1 MKGLC
6 KLALV
11 ALVVAAC
18 GGEVGITEPVAPTA
32 PPMSGGILALGV
44 DSITGASIETNKD
57 DYSPG
62 EVVHLVG
69 RGWAAGETV
78 NLHMTEAPNTHAD
91 VDTNVVA
98 DASGGFDI
106 HFYDVQ
112 PHDFGVTFTLT
123 ATGQTS
129 GSRAVAT
136 FTDGRSVNAVTLN
149 PVSPVPASTS
159 IDAAV
164 RVLINSGTGAQVWKA
179 TKWEV
184 VNTSSVVISSS
195 ACIDTD
201 DHALNDSDEFDGNKH
216 EESVSFTSPPTSGAY
231 NLRISL
237 YSADNCGANAN
248 DPTTG
253 SFAFSVSSSNT
264 APTLSGV
271 PTTTQNIPELSA
283 FTFDANASD
292 GDLPAQ
298 TLTFSIVGSIPSG
311 ASFNTGTGEFSW
323 TPTEA
328 QGASGPHT
336 FTVRLSDGTANTDQ
350 VVTINVTEVNAA
362 PTLGGVPTTEQF
374 IPEQALYTFTATKS
388 DTDVPAQTLTFS
400 IEGSLPSG
408 ATFNPATGI
417 FEWTPTDAQGPSGP
431 HTFTVRVTDGVANT
445 DQLVTLNVTE
455 VNAAPV
461 LTDVPTTK
469 QSIPEMVSYTFDA
482 DASDS
487 DVPAQTLTFSI
498 VGTVPVGATFNTA
511 TGEFAWTPTEAQG
524 PSGPHTFTVRVS
536 DGVTNTDQL
545 VTIDVEEVNVAPV
558 LTGVPIT
565 SQSIPEMVSYTFDA
579 NASDSDI
586 PVQPLTFSIVNGS
599 IPSGASFNT
608 ATGEF
613 EWTPS
618 ESQGP
623 SGPHTFTVRVSD
635 GVVYT
640 DQSVTINVFEVN
652 RAPALTVPSNFS
664 TQWGVALADL
674 LATATDPDLPA
685 NGLAFSLVSG
695 PSWVTVDA
703 DGTINF
709 GSIASSAVG
718 PQTVTIKVDDDGS
731 PGMSDTKSF
740 TITVVNRPTALEYTG
755 KNAGQYSDES
765 TLSAKLTDNGAGAK
779 NGDVLVGQKVD
790 LWFNGSVACN
800 DVTTDSNGVASCDH
814 AVSVEAQTV
823 TVDATFDAANG
834 YAASNAADENFVVSE
849 EHAEFVSVSI
859 NGGNG
864 SIPVSQTSFHVT
876 LGTREKRDGSNN
888 EPNQN
893 DGQLPGNINLAT
905 VSAKIVGLALNT
917 TYNGVCTA
925 GAAVATDQYV
935 TRNWSCLFSG
945 GPFDVDAYTLVVDIP
960 LANTYWVATT
970 YEEGMA
976 IWDPAAGFA
985 TGGGTFLLDG
995 DRVSFGFSYTL
1006 TKGKST
1012 PRSGFVVIRHM
1023 AAGGVC
1029 RIKSNNQLNAPA
1041 VNGNTVTLSGK
1052 GNYSCVDAN
1061 GLVIVGQSQGN
1072 VTIGA
1077 YAEDNATSGADADKF
1092 WVTNSASV
1100 TPNYLKMD
1108 GSGGAAANAI
1118 KLRGGNVQVPQ
1129 PENR

>member
-6 KLALV
+6 RIALA

-18 GGEVGITEPVAPTA
+18 GGDSAITGLDESTSPSPV
-32 PPMSGGILALGV
+32 SGGILALGV
-44 DSITGASIETNKD
+44 DSTTGASIETNKD
-57 DYSPG
+57 DYAPG

-78 NLHMTEAPNTHAD
+78 NLRMTEAPNTHAD

-98 DASGGFDI
+98 DAAGGFDI

-136 FTDGRSVNAVTLN
+136 FTDGRSVNAVTLT
-149 PVSPVPASTS
+149 PASPVPAATS
-159 IDAAV
+159 IDASV

-184 VNTSSVVISSS
+184 LNSSSVVISSS
-195 ACIDTD
+195 ACLNTD

-216 EESVSFTSPPTSGAY
+216 EEIVAFTSPATNGSY
-231 NLRISL
+231 TLRISL
-237 YSADNCGANAN
+237 YSTDNCGANSN

-253 SFAFSVSSSNT
+253 TFAFSVVSSNT
-264 APTLSGV
+264 APLLTGV
-271 PTTTQNIPELSA
+271 PTTAQSIPELAAYS
-283 FTFDANASD
+283 FDANASD
-292 GDLPAQ
+292 SDVPAQ
-298 TLTFSIVGSIPSG
+298 TLTFSIVGSLPAG
-311 ASFNTGTGEFSW
+311 ASFNTSTGEFSW
-323 TPTEA
+323 TPSE
-328 QGASGPHT
+328 
-336 FTVRLSDGTANTDQ
+336 L
-350 VVTINVTEVNAA
+350 
-362 PTLGGVPTTEQF
+362 
-374 IPEQALYTFTATKS
+374 
-388 DTDVPAQTLTFS
+388 
-400 IEGSLPSG
+400 
-408 ATFNPATGI
+408 
-417 FEWTPTDAQGPSGP
+417 QGPSGP
-431 HTFTVRVTDGVANT
+431 HTFTVRVSDGVANT

-455 VNAAPV
+455 VNAAPA
-461 LTDVPTTK
+461 LGGVPTTE
-469 QSIPEMVSYTFDA
+469 QFIPEQSSFTFTA
-482 DASDS
+482 TKSDS
-487 DVPAQTLTFSI
+487 DLPAQTLTFSI
-498 VGTVPVGATFNTA
+498 VGSLPSGATFNTS
-511 TGEFAWTPTEAQG
+511 TGAFEWTPTDAQG

-545 VTIDVEEVNVAPV
+545 VTLNVTEVNAAPVLTGVPTTTVSIPELASYTFDANATDADLPAQTLTFSIVGSLPSGATFNNSTGEFEWTPTEAQGPSGPHTFTVRVSDGITNTDQLVTINVEEVNVAPV
-558 LTGVPIT
+558 LTGVPT
-565 SQSIPEMVSYTFDA
+565 TTQAIPEMVLYTFDA
-579 NASDSDI
+579 NATDSDI
-586 PVQPLTFSIVNGS
+586 PVQTLTFSIVGS
-599 IPSGASFNT
+599 LPSGATFN
-608 ATGEF
+608 ASTGVF
-613 EWTPS
+613 EWNPT
-618 ESQGP
+618 EAQGP

-635 GVVYT
+635 GVVNT
-640 DQSVTINVFEVN
+640 DQSVTINVLEVN
-652 RAPALTVPSNFS
+652 RAPSLTVPAGFT
-664 TQWGVALADL
+664 TQWGVSLADK
-674 LATATDPDLPA
+674 LATATDHDLPA
-685 NGLAFSLVSG
+685 NTLAFSLVSG

-709 GSIASSAVG
+709 GSIPSSAVG
-718 PQTVTIKVDDDGS
+718 PHTVTIKVEDNGS
-731 PGMSDTKSF
+731 PVMSDTESF
-740 TITVVNRPTALEYTG
+740 TITVVNRPTALDYTG

-765 TLSAKLTDNGAGAK
+765 TLSATLTDDGDGAMDGTALA
-779 NGDVLVGQKVD
+779 NQKVD
-790 LWFNGSVACN
+790 LWFNGAVVCN

-814 AVSVEAQTV
+814 VVALGAQTV
-823 TVDATFDAANG
+823 KVKATFDAANG
-834 YAASNAADENFVVSE
+834 YAASSSAEENFVISKE
-849 EHAEFVSVSI
+849 TAEFVSVAI

-876 LGTREKRDGSNN
+876 LGIREKRDGSGD

-917 TYNGVCTA
+917 TYNGACTA
-925 GAAVATDQYV
+925 GSAVATDQYV

-945 GPFDVDAYTLVVDIP
+945 GPFEVDAYTLMVDVP
-960 LANTYWVATT
+960 EANSYWVAST

-985 TGGGTFLLDG
+985 TGGGSFLLDG

-1023 AAGGVC
+1023 AGGGVC
-1029 RIKSNNQLNAPA
+1029 RVKSNNQMNAPA

-1061 GLVIVGQSQGN
+1061 GQSIAGQSAGN
-1072 VTIGA
+1072 VNISA

-1092 WVTNSASV
+1092 WVSNNAAV
-1100 TPNYLKMD
+1100 TPNYLKMN
-1108 GSGGAAANAI
+1108 STGGAAVNAI

-1129 PENR
+1129 PGRP